1 MSILNYLK
9 KRQIETKTKNI
20 VYCFQG
26 KSKTL
31 VFNKSTTTTQRNLCI
46 GKSFWRIV
54 LNIFHCQVFHFLLG
68 YITPMLLLQY
78 LLQYTPF
85 PSHSNTS
92 PLFIPIQPLPFSF
105 QYTPS
110 PLYSN
115 TPPSPLHSNTP
126 PSPLHSNTSPSPFH
140 SNTPPS
146 PLYSNTLPSPLHS
159 NTPPSLFILIHP
171 LPFSFQ
177 YIPFPFLFERFK
189 KWKER
194 KRKLTFI
201 SSL

>member
-110 PLYSN
+110 
-115 TPPSPLHSNTP
+115 
-126 PSPLHSNTSPSPFH
+126 
-140 SNTPPS
+140 
-146 PLYSNTLPSPLHS
+146 
-159 NTPPSLFILIHP
+159 LFIPIHPLPLFIPIHPLPHFIPIHP
-171 LPFSFQ
+171 LPF
-177 YIPFPFLFERFK
+177 LF
-189 KWKER
+189 
-194 KRKLTFI
+194 
-201 SSL
+201 